1 MVGSLTDVISLPR
14 VTAASVSGPPPSG
27 AHTVAEVARMTGA
40 TIRTIRWYQS
50 EGLLPP
56 PRRVGRVAMYD
67 DDHVTRLEAIREL
80 QSHGLTL
87 TAIRRLLDRAP
98 DGAATTALAFVTAA
112 VAQGGDELEVIDEA
126 DGLARLNL
134 GGPDEI
140 DADLLQEL
148 EVIRVLDDGR
158 WQIVAPAAF
167 HAAVE
172 MAAYGIPVDR
182 RVAIARVMQH
192 HTRAMATAVVE
203 MFVEHLVRPNVPP
216 RGNDPE
222 AWATL
227 ERAVASLRPLAT
239 ASVAGFFDAALAR
252 EAEIVTERELHP
264 HRT

>member
-1 MVGSLTDVISLPR
+1 VISLPR
-14 VTAASVSGPPPSG
+14 VTAASVSGQPPPG
-27 AHTVAEVARMTGA
+27 AHTVAEVASLTGA
-40 TIRTIRWYQS
+40 TVRTIRWYQS

-98 DGAATTALAFVTAA
+98 EGAATTALAFVTAA
-112 VAQGGDELEVIDEA
+112 VAQGGDEHEVIDEA

-134 GGPDEI
+134 GGHDEI
-140 DADLLQEL
+140 DADLLEEL
-148 EVIRVLDDGR
+148 EVIRVLDDSR

-167 HAAVE
+167 HAAAE

-192 HTRAMATAVVE
+192 HTRAMAAAVVE

-222 AWATL
+222 AWGTL

-239 ASVAGFFDAALAR
+239 ASVAGFFDAALGR
-252 EAEIVTERELHP
+252 EAEIVTERELTADRP
-264 HRT
+264 